1 MAAHID
7 SLSVSFRRVPPAA
20 IPAMLDCIL
29 ASTAS
34 LPVTL
39 FSSLLDEFPRLTKDV
54 FDRGEKLDPEQS
66 NYVVSLVS
74 AFCHLLKKS
83 GLFFEVIVETSSW
96 SVVEETMAPYYLRLV
111 GLSLGMLQ
119 SEELAI
125 HKWSMQSFQ
134 FPDDQLSDLR
144 GDKYSI
150 LSHSG
155 SFPLPMSC
163 HILASLLDA
172 VQKSQNV
179 VECNSGILANR
190 CNARIFA
197 ENLLW
202 DLCNLTIQMLSQSL
216 EHRSCAIR
224 FLIPPILK
232 AFFCDPA
239 FEISVCGQ
247 TYMLSRNNFFRSIW
261 KCCQTLFSQG
271 PIERRDAYAVLSQYL
286 SLYNCI
292 NGCDGV
298 NVDDETFDLR
308 TEKEFWDEIRSGL
321 IDVEGLVRKQSL
333 YILKAMVNSS
343 EEDMHDLGFLEQIS
357 SSESSDLQ
365 GSTKKGRWAD
375 KEAKSLGVGK
385 VCNPVDICLSNHQK
399 WAAFFLL
406 YEMLEEYGTHLV
418 EAAWNYQITML
429 LRISSPCDNSVNPVC
444 GGLHFD
450 QLDTLDKIFEWL
462 AVLWERGLCHDN
474 PQVRCLIMQS
484 FLGIEWKNYGDCAKL
499 VPEDFVLGPFIR
511 GLNDP
516 VHHKDF
522 GLKGVYS
529 SRTIEGASKFLHQYT
544 TYLNVRKQME
554 FLVNLASLT
563 KTTSFGR
570 AGLMGLAECIAS
582 AASGVQGRIANNWEQ
597 CKLVPIDKVQ
607 VEYVPNNSHNDKAG
621 LLDILRFVIE
631 SSKQHFNPYYRLK
644 VCEKVL
650 DSAASVVSVLDVPLE
665 LLLHF
670 ISTMP
675 RASTDCGGLLRMKL
689 QVWLSACNEEHYTFS
704 CSGTSLQLLTN
715 LVNFPKIFI
724 HHDHAMNA
732 LYTYDDEDLD
742 MWGSEA
748 KRWARV
754 LFLVI
759 KEEHHLDP
767 TYMFIQNHG
776 IDIFK
781 QNSHSEWAPIKFLI
795 LILSV
800 VQELQVMKERTTR
813 CAIDGHVWPDIV
825 GHLSSTIF
833 GKFANVF
840 THFLEEVVSFSILS
854 CSIFWSSMVTE
865 DSSRPSAI
873 RGKLG
878 GPSQRRL
885 SASTSTAILQA
896 ITSAQTLAS
905 ILPWCAEY
913 RSDVLLDSAFTFI
926 WQLSWKIITSP
937 SCNTESEAEIR
948 LAAYEALAHVWKAVT
963 AVFSPLA
970 FDLLLENCTSSLP
983 ECEGKP
989 LLDSFVQ
996 TFLWSINDL
1005 IAVGNLVRSR
1015 RAVLMNWK
1023 WTCLESLLSIPKH
1036 ALDKGVR
1043 LQSCDFFFSNALI
1056 RSIFSD
1062 LVDSLENAGENS
1074 VLPMLRSVRLVLE
1087 LFAVGRMSSVVFACD
1102 GVDTQMMWQLVHS
1115 SWILHSSFNKRRVAP
1130 IAALLSSVLHSSVF
1144 CMEGMH
1150 EIDDGPGP
1158 LKWLVEKIL
1167 EEGTRSPRTI
1177 RLTALHLTGLWL
1189 SNPSTIKYYMKEL
1202 KLLTLYGSVAFD
1214 EDFEA
1219 ELVENH
1225 DARSEVSVL
1234 AKCSDTELTKEFI
1247 NTELYARVSVAVLFY
1262 RLADLADMGISA
1274 NENENTR
1281 AAFES
1286 GKMFLME
1293 LLDAVINDRDL
1304 AKELYKK
1311 YSAIHRRKIRVWQM
1325 ICILFRF
1332 VDQDIVQ
1339 KVTSSLH
1346 ISLYRNNLPSVRQY
1360 PETFAIYIYLK
1371 FPSLVA
1377 EQLVPLLRTYDMRT
1391 QALSSYV
1398 FVAANV
1404 ILHATEAVQSR
1415 HLNGLLPPLTPL
1427 LTSHHHTL
1435 RGFTQLLV
1443 YQVLSKVLLPLDSS
1457 ALGTMSLE
1465 KRCFVDLKSY
1475 LKDNSDCARLRESM
1489 EGYLDAFNPKTSI
1502 TPAGI
1507 FTSRVEDL
1515 EFECVPTSLMERVIG
1530 FLNDVREDLR
1540 CSMAKDAASL
1550 KNEHLNIDKDP
1561 MCLKVSSKANE
1572 KELIAQQPA
1581 DISLDFQKKVTLS
1594 KHEIQ
1599 DTSSGSLWGNK
1610 ETYKQLLDMEK
1621 EDQLLDQ
1628 LLHSRSVAMEK
1639 LRAGRQDFI
1648 LVASLLDRIPN
1659 LAGLARTCEVFKAAS
1674 LAIADTNILHDKQFQ
1689 LISVTAEKW
1698 VPIVEVP
1705 VNSVKVFLE
1714 KQQQEGFSILG
1725 LEQTA
1730 NSIPLDQFTFP
1741 KKTVLVLG
1749 REKEGIPV
1757 ELIHILDACI
1767 EIPQLGV
1774 IRSLNVHVSG
1784 AIALWEYTR
1793 QQRTQ

>member
-1 MAAHID
+1 MAAYID

-20 IPAMLDCIL
+20 IPTMLDCIL

-34 LPVTL
+34 SPVTL
-39 FSSLLDEFPRLTKDV
+39 FSSLLDELPRLTKDV

-66 NYVVSLVS
+66 NYVVSLFS
-74 AFCHLLKKS
+74 AFCHLLKKA

-134 FPDDQLSDLR
+134 CPDDQLSDLH

-150 LSHSG
+150 MSHSG
-155 SFPLPMSC
+155 SFPLHMSC

-172 VQKSQNV
+172 AQRSQNV
-179 VECNSGILANR
+179 VGSNSGILANR

-216 EHRSCAIR
+216 EHWSCAIR

-232 AFFCDPA
+232 AFLCDPA
-239 FEISVCGQ
+239 FEISLCGQ
-247 TYMLSRNNFFRSIW
+247 TYMLSRNNFLRSIW

-292 NGCDGV
+292 DGCDGV
-298 NVDDETFDLR
+298 NVGDETFELR
-308 TEKEFWDEIRSGL
+308 TEKELWDEIRSGL

-343 EEDMHDLGFLEQIS
+343 QEDMHDLGFSEVIS
-357 SSESSDLQ
+357 SSKSSDLQ

-418 EAAWNYQITML
+418 EAAWNHQITML

-522 GLKGVYS
+522 GSKGVYS

-582 AASGVQGRIANNWEQ
+582 AACGVQGRITNNWEQ
-597 CKLVPIDKVQ
+597 CKLVHIDKDQ

-650 DSAASVVSVLDVPLE
+650 DAAASVVSVLDVPLE

-670 ISTMP
+670 ISTLP

-689 QVWLSACNEEHYTFS
+689 QEWLSACNEEHCTFP
-704 CSGTSLQLLTN
+704 CSGTSVQLLTN
-715 LVNFPKIFI
+715 LGNFPKDFI
-724 HHDHAMNA
+724 RHDHAMNA
-732 LYTYDDEDLD
+732 LYTYGDEDLD

-776 IDIFK
+776 IDICK
-781 QNSHSEWAPIKFLI
+781 QNSHSDWAPIKFLI

-800 VQELQVMKERTTR
+800 VQELQVVKERTTR
-813 CAIDGHVWPDIV
+813 CAINGHVWPDIV
-825 GHLSSTIF
+825 GHLSSTRASSIF

-840 THFLEEVVSFSILS
+840 AHFLEEVVLFSKLS
-854 CSIFWSSMVTE
+854 CSVFWSSMVTE
-865 DSSRPSAI
+865 DSSWPSAI

-896 ITSAQTLAS
+896 STDLMFYS
-905 ILPWCAEY
+905 ILLSPLSGNSPG
-913 RSDVLLDSAFTFI
+913 RLLHLHHVIQSG
-926 WQLSWKIITSP
+926 
-937 SCNTESEAEIR
+937 IR
-948 LAAYEALAHVWKAVT
+948 LAAYEALAYVWKAVT
-963 AVFSPLA
+963 SVFSPLA
-970 FDLLLENCTSSLP
+970 FDLLLENGTSSLP

-1036 ALDKGVR
+1036 ALDKGVH
-1043 LQSCDFFFSNALI
+1043 LQSCDSFFSNALI

-1062 LVDSLENAGENS
+1062 LVDSLENAGEIS

-1102 GVDTQMMWQLVHS
+1102 GANTQMMWQLVHS

-1130 IAALLSSVLHSSVF
+1130 IAALLSSILHSSVF

-1150 EIDDGPGP
+1150 EIDNGPGP

-1202 KLLTLYGSVAFD
+1202 KLVTLYGSVAFD

-1234 AKCSDTELTKEFI
+1234 AKCSDTELTKCWDCEGLGSTFKPVTCGHDEQPYCCAKLSVSFKATCNPSIMLSNSNPCYQEFI

-1262 RLADLADMGISA
+1262 RLADLADMGVSG

-1281 AAFES
+1281 AASES

-1293 LLDAVINDRDL
+1293 LLDAVINDEDP

-1339 KVTSSLH
+1339 KVTSTLH
-1346 ISLYRNNLPSVRQY
+1346 TSLYRNNLPSVRQY

-1391 QALSSYV
+1391 QA
-1398 FVAANV
+1398 
-1404 ILHATEAVQSR
+1404 R
-1415 HLNGLLPPLTPL
+1415 KG
-1427 LTSHHHTL
+1427 
-1435 RGFTQLLV
+1435 
-1443 YQVLSKVLLPLDSS
+1443 
-1457 ALGTMSLE
+1457 
-1465 KRCFVDLKSY
+1465 
-1475 LKDNSDCARLRESM
+1475 KDN
-1489 EGYLDAFNPKTSI
+1489 YLSGTGSPPQKDDPSFRMWKT
-1502 TPAGI
+1502 
-1507 FTSRVEDL
+1507 E
-1515 EFECVPTSLMERVIG
+1515 
-1530 FLNDVREDLR
+1530 NN
-1540 CSMAKDAASL
+1540 MAMS
-1550 KNEHLNIDKDP
+1550 
-1561 MCLKVSSKANE
+1561 
-1572 KELIAQQPA
+1572 
-1581 DISLDFQKKVTLS
+1581 
-1594 KHEIQ
+1594 
-1599 DTSSGSLWGNK
+1599 
-1610 ETYKQLLDMEK
+1610 
-1621 EDQLLDQ
+1621 
-1628 LLHSRSVAMEK
+1628 
-1639 LRAGRQDFI
+1639 
-1648 LVASLLDRIPN
+1648 
-1659 LAGLARTCEVFKAAS
+1659 
-1674 LAIADTNILHDKQFQ
+1674 
-1689 LISVTAEKW
+1689 
-1698 VPIVEVP
+1698 
-1705 VNSVKVFLE
+1705 
-1714 KQQQEGFSILG
+1714 
-1725 LEQTA
+1725 
-1730 NSIPLDQFTFP
+1730 
-1741 KKTVLVLG
+1741 
-1749 REKEGIPV
+1749 
-1757 ELIHILDACI
+1757 
-1767 EIPQLGV
+1767 
-1774 IRSLNVHVSG
+1774 
-1784 AIALWEYTR
+1784 
-1793 QQRTQ
+1793 